1 MDPKRTH
8 SHDRDTSRIGA
19 LAIALAASCVLPA
32 CTAISSRD
40 NVAQTAA
47 LVARQE
53 RSIAPWRRD
62 AKAEA
67 DADARIRELIDG
79 GLSAQESVAI
89 AFLAHPDVQ
98 LAFEALEVSRSE
110 LVAAVTPPNPV
121 AIAGT
126 RQPGGN
132 LSAFYPQRNV
142 TVGVLQNVLGLVNLP
157 SRRRIAT
164 TELARARLEAADKL
178 IGVAAEVN
186 EAYVGYVAARR
197 VDALRRDAAM
207 SARALLELLRQQ
219 LGSGRDA
226 ELALLQERTGML
238 QVEGN
243 ALRSALDLRTARAR
257 LAVAMG
263 VAGRYEDWDTA
274 DALPPPPGA
283 DPEPIAL
290 ELSALQNRLDVQAA
304 RKAVEARLDA
314 AGVQA
319 RWRWLGA
326 AEIGLFRESASG
338 GTRFTGPN
346 AMIELPLFDQRQAQI
361 LSANAEGRAAKRRL
375 ESQMLSARGEIRTHA
390 AELAATRALLAR
402 YEADLLPAYRR
413 LRDEQGAATVDGR
426 RAQLALLD
434 AEEQHE
440 GLLRDYWRARGALA
454 RAAGAWEA
462 MPEWPKITQTG
473 AALP

>member
-8 SHDRDTSRIGA
+8 FLGRQANRTGLLAVA
-19 LAIALAASCVLPA
+19 LVSVALPA
-32 CTAISSRD
+32 CTVVSSRD
-40 NVAQTAA
+40 NAA
-47 LVARQE
+47 AAVNIAARQE
-53 RSIAPWRRD
+53 RSAAPWRRD

-67 DADARIRELIDG
+67 DAEARIRELLRRGIN
-79 GLSAQESVAI
+79 AQDAVAI
-89 AFLAHPDVQ
+89 CFLAHPDVQ
-98 LAFEALEVSRSE
+98 LAFESLEITRSE

-126 RQPGGN
+126 RTPGGN
-132 LSAFYPQRNV
+132 LSAFYPDRNV

-164 TELARARLEAADKL
+164 TELERARLEAADKL
-178 IGVAAEVN
+178 IALAAGAN
-186 EAYVGYVAARR
+186 EAFIDYVAARR
-197 VDALRRDAAM
+197 VDALRQEAAM
-207 SARALLELLRQQ
+207 SARAMLELLRQQ
-219 LGSGRDA
+219 LGGDRAA
-226 ELALLQERTGML
+226 ELTLLQERTGML

-263 VAGRYEDWDTA
+263 TAGRFDDWDTV
-274 DALPPPPGA
+274 DELPPTPGV
-283 DPEPIAL
+283 DPEPLAL
-290 ELSALQNRLDVQAA
+290 ELSALQNRLDLQAA

-326 AEIGLFRESASG
+326 AELGVFRESASG

-361 LSANAEGRAAKRRL
+361 LAANAEGRAARRRL
-375 ESQMLSARGEIRTHA
+375 ESQLLTARGEIRTHA
-390 AELAATRALLAR
+390 AEVAATRALLSR
-402 YEADLLPAYRR
+402 VETDLLPAFRR
-413 LRDEQGAATVDGR
+413 LRDEQGVGTIDGR

-434 AEEQHE
+434 AEEQRA

-454 RAAGAWEA
+454 RAAGAWED
-462 MPEWPKITQTG
+462 MPEWPTATQLG
-473 AALP
+473 AVAP